1 MAKILIE
8 NGCPSR
14 AVIAGILHDTVE
26 DTPVTLKDIECSFG
40 NRIAYIVEGATEPNK
55 DDPWENRKNHTIEL
69 LKTASMDILLVS
81 LADKLDNIKAIR
93 EDYSR
98 HGEKLWAR
106 FRRPRE
112 KQKWYYQSL
121 VKAFRKRA
129 RKEPLGSLFS
139 EFRREVQEVF
149 G

>member
-1 MAKILIE
+1 MNFETA
-8 NGCPSR
+8 
-14 AVIAGILHDTVE
+14 
-26 DTPVTLKDIECSFG
+26 F
-40 NRIAYIVEGATEPNK
+40 ATALSTDAEEK
-55 DDPWENRKNHTIEL
+55 LAAHFDSYSVDELAEL